1 MATFFQ
7 PLVFLNASF
16 FFFYGL
22 QCLISQTMVSE
33 FRRFGLPD
41 SQRVLTG
48 VLQLL
53 GSVGL
58 VVGLYLPLLGALAS
72 GGLALMMLVAF
83 GTRIKVGDGFL
94 QSAPSLIFLVIN
106 TWISFSFYSQL
117 RVTDIITAA
126 L

>member
-7 PLVFLNASF
+7 PLVFLNALF